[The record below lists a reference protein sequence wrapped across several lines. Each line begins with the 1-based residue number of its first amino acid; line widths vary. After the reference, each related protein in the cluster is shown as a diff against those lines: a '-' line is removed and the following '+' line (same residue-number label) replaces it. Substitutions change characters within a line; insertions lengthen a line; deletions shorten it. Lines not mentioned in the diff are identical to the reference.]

1 MITTIETLPILR
13 GGGSL
18 VCRRTIL
25 SDSLPGGDGEGD
37 KARGECLTHLKDCD
51 TEWQKLSVA

>member
-25 SDSLPGGDGEGD
+25 SDSLPGGDGEED
-37 KARGECLTHLKDCD
+37 KRRRMFNAFKRL
-51 TEWQKLSVA
+51 